1 MRHCIVVCLAVL
13 FCLVPVSAVEGDISA
28 APDISEISRLSE
40 DTSIV
45 DMSDDLEYPASALEY
60 PASDTDVPVVPD
72 QSAGPQEVIVVDPA
86 DIAEYPSIS
95 YSASTHVGVIGDDP
109 PTSSPFYGSGWV
121 TGTDSN
127 LGIITLYFPRNY
139 CTDTWGVDSNG
150 YLFNVTSSSVGGYYS
165 GSYNNSI
172 SAPSFSYPRYRP
184 SRNSDYID
192 IHLIPLDSN
201 MDIYNSHRPRKTM
214 DDLLPYI
221 SILLIGGVLVCCMR
235 RSSS

>member
-1 MRHCIVVCLAVL
+1 MRRLIALFFALVC
-13 FCLVPVSAVEGDISA
+13 CLVPVSAVEGDVPDAEVSSSA
-28 APDISEISRLSE
+28 SLDAVDTPPD
-40 DTSIV
+40 TV
-45 DMSDDLEYPASALEY
+45 SDDLDSPPELVEGEE
-60 PASDTDVPVVPD
+60 VVAEPD
-72 QSAGPQEVIVVDPA
+72 PSEPQTVIVLDPA
-86 DIAEYPSIS
+86 EIAEYPAIS
-95 YSASTHVGVIGDDP
+95 YAASTIVEVIGDDP

-121 TGTDSN
+121 TGSDSN

-165 GSYNNSI
+165 GAYNNSI
-172 SAPSFSYPRYRP
+172 SAPSFSYPRYR
-184 SRNSDYID
+184 SSNNYDYID

-201 MDIYNSHRPRKTM
+201 MDIYTSHRPRKTI
-214 DDLLPYI
+214 DDLLPYV

>member
-1 MRHCIVVCLAVL
+1 MRYFIAVCLAFI
-13 FCLVPVSAVEGDISA
+13 FCLVPVSAVEGYTSSVADT
-28 APDISEISRLSE
+28 SEVSLPPE
-40 DTSIV
+40 DTSMV
-45 DMSDDLEYPASALEY
+45 DASSDLEY
-60 PASDTDVPVVPD
+60 PASDTQDPVVPD
-72 QSAGPQEVIVVDPA
+72 EPTGPQEVIVVDPA
-86 DIAEYPSIS
+86 EIAEYPAIS

-121 TGTDSN
+121 TGSDSN

-139 CTDTWGVDSNG
+139 CSDTWGVDSNG

-165 GSYNNSI
+165 GSYSNSI

-201 MDIYNSHRPRKTM
+201 MDIYSSHRPRKTM
-214 DDLLPYI
+214 DDLLPYV